1 MQITS
6 ATNPQFKIWKSLTTS
21 KGIKENNRF
30 FLMGEKL
37 VAEFFDDLAGFAAR
51 GFKPE
56 YLIFDDEISPPS
68 TGKAST
74 GKASTGETRGEHFAI
89 RTTQLSP
96 ELFKE
101 LDVLGTKSPLL
112 ILTFNDFAVK
122 DFSLP
127 PKGLEL
133 ICPLGDPRNL
143 GALIRSAAG
152 FSVNEIILTKES
164 THPFLPHSIKAS
176 AGAALKISFSKTA
189 LATSEIPLIG
199 ANFALALFG
208 ESINSTS
215 WPPNL
220 RLWVG
225 EEGPGL
231 RLEHTQKKTMK
242 FVNVPTKNI
251 ESLNAMVSTSLA
263 LWEWKKQN

>member
-37 VAEFFDDLAGFAAR
+37 IAEFFEDLTGFAQR

-56 YLIFDDEISPPS
+56 YLIFDKEISPLS
-68 TGKAST
+68 LGKTDGDRAAV
-74 GKASTGETRGEHFAI
+74 K
-89 RTTQLSP
+89 TTQLSI

-112 ILTFNDFAVK
+112 ILTFK
-122 DFSLP
+122 DFQVKNFEVP
-127 PKGLEL
+127 PQGLEL

-152 FSVNEIILTKES
+152 FSANQIVLTKES

-176 AGAALKISFSKTA
+176 AGAALKIDFSKTA
-189 LATSEIPLIG
+189 LATSEIPLVG

-208 ESINSTS
+208 ESIASAA

-231 RLEHTQKKTMK
+231 NLEHVQKKTMK
-242 FVNVPTKNI
+242 FVNIPTKNI

>member
-6 ATNPQFKIWKSLTTS
+6 TTNPQFKIWKSLTTS

-37 VAEFFDDLAGFAAR
+37 IAEFFDDLTGFAER

-56 YLIFDDEISPPS
+56 YLIFDKEISPLTIGK
-68 TGKAST
+68 TGSDRAGVK
-74 GKASTGETRGEHFAI
+74 
-89 RTTQLSP
+89 TTQLSI

-112 ILTFNDFAVK
+112 ILTFNDFSVK
-122 DFSLP
+122 NFEVP
-127 PKGLEL
+127 PQGLEL

-152 FSVNEIILTKES
+152 FSVNQIVLTKES

-176 AGAALKISFSKTA
+176 AGAALKIDFCKTA
-189 LATSEIPLIG
+189 LAIFEIPLVE

-208 ESINSTS
+208 ESIASAA

-231 RLEHTQKKTMK
+231 SLEHAQKKTMK
-242 FVNVPTKNI
+242 FVNIPTKNI

>member
-6 ATNPQFKIWKSLTTS
+6 TTNPQFKIWKSLTTS

-37 VAEFFDDLAGFAAR
+37 IAEFFDDLTGFAER

-56 YLIFDDEISPPS
+56 YLIFDKEISPLTIGK
-68 TGKAST
+68 TGSDRAGVK
-74 GKASTGETRGEHFAI
+74 
-89 RTTQLSP
+89 TTQLSI

-112 ILTFNDFAVK
+112 ILTFNDFSVK
-122 DFSLP
+122 NFEVP
-127 PKGLEL
+127 PQGLEL

-152 FSVNEIILTKES
+152 FSVNQIVLTKES

-176 AGAALKISFSKTA
+176 AGAALKIDFCKTA
-189 LATSEIPLIG
+189 LAIFEIPLVG

-208 ESINSTS
+208 ESIASAA

-231 RLEHTQKKTMK
+231 SLEHAQKKTMK
-242 FVNVPTKNI
+242 FVNIPTKNI

>member
-1 MQITS
+1 
-6 ATNPQFKIWKSLTTS
+6 
-21 KGIKENNRF
+21 
-30 FLMGEKL
+30 MGEKL
-37 VAEFFDDLAGFAAR
+37 IGEFFDDTAGFAER

-56 YLIFDDEISPPS
+56 YLIYDKEISPS
-68 TGKAST
+68 YAGNSAGGHLDFK
-74 GKASTGETRGEHFAI
+74 
-89 RTTQLSP
+89 TTQLSP

-112 ILTFNDFAVK
+112 ILTFNNFAVK

-127 PKGLEL
+127 PSGLEL

-152 FSVNEIILTKES
+152 FSVREVILTKES

-176 AGAALKISFSKTA
+176 AGAALKIKFSKTA
-189 LATSEIPLIG
+189 LATSEIPLVG

-208 ESINSTS
+208 ESIASMS
-215 WPPNL
+215 WPSAL

-231 RLEHTQKKTMK
+231 NLEHNQKRTMK
-242 FVNVPTKNI
+242 FVNIPTKNI

>member
-1 MQITS
+1 
-6 ATNPQFKIWKSLTTS
+6 
-21 KGIKENNRF
+21 
-30 FLMGEKL
+30 MGEKL
-37 VAEFFDDLAGFAAR
+37 IAEFFENLKGFAER

-56 YLIFDDEISPPS
+56 YLIFDKEISPAS
-68 TGKAST
+68 FGKA
-74 GKASTGETRGEHFAI
+74 GRDRAAVK
-89 RTTQLSP
+89 TTQLSID
-96 ELFKE
+96 LFKE

-112 ILTFNDFAVK
+112 ILTFNDFPVK
-122 DFSLP
+122 NFEVP
-127 PKGLEL
+127 PQGLEL

-152 FSVNEIILTKES
+152 FNANQIVLTKES
-164 THPFLPHSIKAS
+164 THPFLPHSLKAS
-176 AGAALKISFSKTA
+176 AGAALKIDFSKSS
-189 LATSEIPLIG
+189 LATSEIPLVG

-208 ESINSTS
+208 ESIASAV

-231 RLEHTQKKTMK
+231 SLEHAQKKTMK
-242 FVNVPTKNI
+242 FVNIPTKNI

>member
-1 MQITS
+1 
-6 ATNPQFKIWKSLTTS
+6 
-21 KGIKENNRF
+21 
-30 FLMGEKL
+30 MGEKL
-37 VAEFFDDLAGFAAR
+37 IAEFFDDIAGFTDR

-56 YLIFDDEISPPS
+56 YLIFDKEISS
-68 TGKAST
+68 VNTGKASGDPNT
-74 GKASTGETRGEHFAI
+74 IK
-89 RTTQLSP
+89 TTLLSP

-101 LDVLGTKSPLL
+101 LDVLGTKAPLL
-112 ILTFNDFAVK
+112 ILAFNDFAVK
-122 DFSLP
+122 NLEAP
-127 PKGLEL
+127 PRGLEL

-164 THPFLPHSIKAS
+164 THPFLPHSVKAS
-176 AGAALKISFSKTA
+176 AGAVLKMSFSKTA
-189 LATSEIPLIG
+189 LATSEIPLVG

-208 ESINSTS
+208 ESIASCV
-215 WPPNL
+215 WPPYL

-231 RLEHTQKKTMK
+231 NLEHAQKKTMK
-242 FVNVPTKNI
+242 FVNIPTKNI

>member
-1 MQITS
+1 
-6 ATNPQFKIWKSLTTS
+6 
-21 KGIKENNRF
+21 
-30 FLMGEKL
+30 MGEKL
-37 VAEFFDDLAGFAAR
+37 IAEFFDDLEGFGKR

-56 YLIFDDEISPPS
+56 YLIFDDEISPS
-68 TGKAST
+68 YTGKTNA
-74 GKASTGETRGEHFAI
+74 ERFAI
-89 RTTQLSP
+89 KTTKLSP

-112 ILTFNDFAVK
+112 ILAFNDFAVRN
-122 DFSLP
+122 FELP
-127 PKGLEL
+127 PQGLEL

-152 FSVNEIILTKES
+152 FSVNEVVLTKES

-176 AGAALKISFSKTA
+176 AGAALRIGFSKTA
-189 LATSEIPLIG
+189 LATSEIPLVG

-208 ESINSTS
+208 ESIASTN

-231 RLEHTQKKTMK
+231 KLEHAQKKTMK
-242 FVNVPTKNI
+242 FVNIPTKNI